1 MKCKEHTNIICNP
14 CRTIPRTNENVS
26 WGRRS
31 RKQPISIPTPTS
43 PPKSGTYIRIDS
55 ISEHTVGNGTP
66 TTGPFGPGDTTP
78 EEINNLEIDEH
89 ERRDTE
95 IDEHVMNVAEIDT
108 TKNDGVEDRDTFNA
122 TEKKSVH
129 VTDKTPGEED
139 GDESTLDENG
149 SQHGA
154 DSSASAQSQLSRLNE
169 VKGQTDKEESEEDEN
184 QSGGDDIK
192 VESDEDLSSG
202 DEIGRQ
208 SDEDGSQ
215 SDEEVVERTLE
226 NLDVCSI
233 PRCDKPAGT
242 SCCIS
247 HPTTSVLLCDYHAS
261 LSTSALRDNF
271 GISTINDRGMD
282 AVVYNVEGVCLA
294 VQVRCTYSYK
304 EAIVLIYNHI

>member
-1 MKCKEHTNIICNP
+1 M
-14 CRTIPRTNENVS
+14 
-26 WGRRS
+26 
-31 RKQPISIPTPTS
+31 
-43 PPKSGTYIRIDS
+43 
-55 ISEHTVGNGTP
+55 
-66 TTGPFGPGDTTP
+66 
-78 EEINNLEIDEH
+78 
-89 ERRDTE
+89 
-95 IDEHVMNVAEIDT
+95 
-108 TKNDGVEDRDTFNA
+108 
-122 TEKKSVH
+122 
-129 VTDKTPGEED
+129 
-139 GDESTLDENG
+139 
-149 SQHGA
+149 
-154 DSSASAQSQLSRLNE
+154 SRLNE

-192 VESDEDLSSG
+192 VESDEDENLSSG
-202 DEIGRQ
+202 DEIEGE

-233 PRCDKPAGT
+233 PRCDEPAGT

-282 AVVYNVEGVCLA
+282 AAVYNIEGVCLA

-304 EAIVLIYNHI
+304 KAIVLIYNHI